1 MSRPRY
7 PVFLDLRGKP
17 VLVVGAGRV
26 AERKIRGL
34 LECGA
39 RVRVVAPEAA
49 DGLRALAEAGAVEW
63 VRRRFEPEDL
73 GGMVLAFVA
82 TSDPAVNRAAAAEAA
97 ARGVWA
103 NVADDPEGSP
113 VHVPAVWRQGDVAV
127 AVSTAGASPEFA
139 AWLRDRIAAAL
150 PGRLGDLAEFIRR
163 VRQMAQPGAVSRLLA
178 RGVAEDFAR
187 GDRAAA
193 ERKAAEVLSGSEREG

>member
-39 RVRVVAPEAA
+39 RVRVVAPGAA
-49 DGLRALAEAGAVEW
+49 EGVRGFAEAGAVEW
-63 VRRRFEPEDL
+63 VRRGFAPEDL
-73 GGMVLAFVA
+73 DGMVLAFVA
-82 TSDPAVNRAAAAEAA
+82 TSDPAVNREAAAEAA

-127 AVSTAGASPEFA
+127 AVSTAGASPELA
-139 AWLRDRIAAAL
+139 AWLRDRIAQAL
-150 PGRLGDLAEFIRR
+150 PRRLGDLAEFVRR

-178 RGVAEDFAR
+178 EGVADDLAR
-187 GDRAAA
+187 GDRAGA
-193 ERKAAEVLSGSEREG
+193 ERKAAAVLSGPGRQG